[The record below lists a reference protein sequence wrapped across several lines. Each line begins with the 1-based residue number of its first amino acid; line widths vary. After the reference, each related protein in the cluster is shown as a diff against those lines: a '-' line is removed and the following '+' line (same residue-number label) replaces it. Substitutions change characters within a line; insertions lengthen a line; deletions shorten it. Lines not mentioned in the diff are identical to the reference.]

1 MNSNFVNVWVLNRDL
16 RLHRD
21 AKGIDGVSP
30 LERAIISGWNKGSP
44 VDCQMIS
51 KDLKLLM
58 SLSLNDFMRK
68 SGFSFYYKGGS
79 LYRDALNDALTG
91 TNRE

>member
-1 MNSNFVNVWVLNRDL
+1 MNVWILNRDL
-16 RLHRD
+16 RRHRD
-21 AKGIDGVSP
+21 AKGIGGISP
-30 LERAIISGWNKGSP
+30 LERTIVSGWNKGSP
-44 VDCQMIS
+44 VDCQVIS

-79 LYRDALNDALTG
+79 LYRDALKASLVG